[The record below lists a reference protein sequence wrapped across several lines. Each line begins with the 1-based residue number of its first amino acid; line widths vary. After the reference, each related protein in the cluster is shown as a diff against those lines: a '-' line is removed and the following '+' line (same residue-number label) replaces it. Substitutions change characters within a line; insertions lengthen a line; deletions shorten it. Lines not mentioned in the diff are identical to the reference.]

1 MQKSEKNPTLNNKM
15 AQFDCL
21 TDLVV
26 CIPDYIPAHW
36 KEVDL
41 RRSKSCSFK
50 IYGAHIYS
58 VTFSDNLQTKFFL
71 RLQFPFLPMRQTGI

>member
-26 CIPDYIPAHW
+26 CIPDYIPAH
-36 KEVDL
+36 
-41 RRSKSCSFK
+41 
-50 IYGAHIYS
+50 
-58 VTFSDNLQTKFFL
+58 
-71 RLQFPFLPMRQTGI
+71 